1 MSSPVSPSQLAACQ
15 SPWDKRP
22 PSRAAEG
29 RGASQHHRL
38 LRRGGTASCIL
49 PEREIKV
56 GRVLFKFKPSKPG
69 STLQLCTE

>member
-1 MSSPVSPSQLAACQ
+1 MSSPASPSQLAARQ
-15 SPWDKRP
+15 SPRDKRP
-22 PSRAAEG
+22 PSRTAEG
-29 RGASQHHRL
+29 QGACQHHRL